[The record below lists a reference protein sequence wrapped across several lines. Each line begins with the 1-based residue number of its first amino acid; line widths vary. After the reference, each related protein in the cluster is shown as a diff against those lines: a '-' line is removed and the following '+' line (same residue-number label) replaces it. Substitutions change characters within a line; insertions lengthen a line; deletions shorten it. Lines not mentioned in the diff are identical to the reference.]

1 MTKEELIE
9 KLRECQEISNHDQE
23 EAHIRADDLLLE
35 YIGEKDVT
43 FAFIDINKWY
53 A

>member
-9 KLRECQEISNHDQE
+9 ALKEIAANNDDE
-23 EAHIRADDLLLE
+23 EVDHARADALLLE
-35 YIGEKDVT
+35 YIGDNEVT
-43 FAFIDINKWY
+43 EAFDSINKWY